1 MNMYNSVTIHK
12 IEDAFNL
19 FQTCQVS
26 RIRHRS
32 PSLPYRSPYLPDKI
46 IFWAFLCLSL
56 EHFLTQNVNF
66 SYSHYG
72 FWGILHL
79 FSHWQRLFLAS
90 KQRGLGILIVCT
102 LCKTSYNAL
111 NHSHWGL
118 GQFVGGRGG
127 CSEKRDFRSLEAGIS
142 AFLISHHCTQV
153 FIVYLSNRPHFLWVY
168 RSDNPRWMLGEH
180 KKSSARD
187 LQAFRVLRR

>member
-1 MNMYNSVTIHK
+1 MSPKWIDREGLGKCRTETRQLLNYNWGENKRIAYRGGQPELRFACSFKIGICFSWSKRVKQKIMNMYNSVTIHK

-46 IFWAFLCLSL
+46 IFWAFLCLVWNL

-72 FWGILHL
+72 FWGILH
-79 FSHWQRLFLAS
+79 
-90 KQRGLGILIVCT
+90 ILVT
-102 LCKTSYNAL
+102 DKDYFWHQN
-111 NHSHWGL
+111 N
-118 GQFVGGRGG
+118 VGW
-127 CSEKRDFRSLEAGIS
+127 EF
-142 AFLISHHCTQV
+142 
-153 FIVYLSNRPHFLWVY
+153 W
-168 RSDNPRWMLGEH
+168 
-180 KKSSARD
+180 
-187 LQAFRVLRR
+187 